1 MNSTFELEIDKM
13 IILKVSCFLVD
24 SDVNLVTKTVA
35 MIKRAMSVTLTIL
48 VLRLIKTKN

>member
-1 MNSTFELEIDKM
+1 MNYNFQLEIDKM
-13 IILKVSCFLVD
+13 LILKVSCFLVD